1 VAVAPDG
8 INWKRIYIGIVVY
21 LAGIITVF
29 YLFTKAYRPE

>member
-1 VAVAPDG
+1 MPTAPDA

-21 LAGIITVF
+21 LAVIITLF